1 MMKLHPLATATALA
15 LAASLALAQQEPPK
29 PPVEATEQNQPGQ
42 AQVQHH
48 PPAAPMIFP
57 LQQRLEEMQALVER
71 MSQTTDPA
79 ERQKLVQEH
88 RQKMQELAGIMRNL
102 PGGPMAGHDKMGG
115 EPGMMGGMHGMG
127 GEPGMMGGGRDKAG
141 GMSCM
146 IGESH
151 HKMMD
156 LMAAYQQMDKRLD
169 LMQRLLEKIL
179 EEKQD

>member
-15 LAASLALAQQEPPK
+15 LAASLALAQQEPP
-29 PPVEATEQNQPGQ
+29 VEATEQTQPGQ

-48 PPAAPMIFP
+48 PPAAPMVFP

-71 MSQTTDPA
+71 MNQTTDPA

-88 RQKMQELAGIMRNL
+88 RQKMQELAGMMRNL

-115 EPGMMGGMHGMG
+115 EPGMMGG
-127 GEPGMMGGGRDKAG
+127 GRDKAG

-146 IGESH
+146 MGESH